1 MVIMALKM
9 ISTGNTPIGAFRRT
23 RLVVICGVLFAG
35 LGIVSCIVPGILV
48 SLLTL
53 LIGLLNIFGGVN
65 GLRRTFSGLR
75 KRGGNPVP
83 PLLVRL
89 NISQAVLHLLS
100 IMFGTSMLFPGLLPP
115 ILTGM
120 ILAADGG
127 VLLYLLHILILLENM
142 AAAAVESPNT
152 GETARISQSPGS

>member
-1 MVIMALKM
+1 
-9 ISTGNTPIGAFRRT
+9 
-23 RLVVICGVLFAG
+23 
-35 LGIVSCIVPGILV
+35 
-48 SLLTL
+48 
-53 LIGLLNIFGGVN
+53 
-65 GLRRTFSGLR
+65 
-75 KRGGNPVP
+75 
-83 PLLVRL
+83 
-89 NISQAVLHLLS
+89 
-100 IMFGTSMLFPGLLPP
+100 MFGTSMLFPGLLPP